1 MKTADRTP
9 PRRVK
14 VKMAEQGHTLRMGFA
29 EPVKKLR
36 VGLYPGTFDPVTN
49 GHLDVIARAAR
60 LLDKLVVGV
69 AISTGKGPLLSLE
82 ERVELVEAE
91 IASIATQN
99 DMVIEVL
106 PYDTLLVEFARKVGA
121 SMIVRGLRAVTDFDY
136 EFQMAGM
143 NYRMAPDIETVFLM
157 ASERHQFIASRLVKE
172 VAMLGGDI
180 SSFVPTLTLHRVL
193 QRVRG

>member
-1 MKTADRTP
+1 
-9 PRRVK
+9 
-14 VKMAEQGHTLRMGFA
+14 MAQ
-29 EPVKKLR
+29 PIKKLR

-69 AISTGKGPLLSLE
+69 AINTGKGPLFTLE
-82 ERVELVEAE
+82 ERVEMVEAE
-91 IASIATQN
+91 IAGIATEN
-99 DMVIEVL
+99 GMVIEVM
-106 PYDTLLVEFARKVGA
+106 PFDTLLVDFARRVGA
-121 SMIVRGLRAVTDFDY
+121 SMIVRGLRAVSDYDY
-136 EFQMAGM
+136 EVQMAGM

-180 SSFVPTLTLHRVL
+180 SSFVPPLTLERVL
-193 QRVRG
+193 QRIRG